1 MLVLNRCL
9 EYEYLYQTT
18 KLAQKAWPC
27 EHIKSVTV
35 SLEVCI
41 ILLVSHISGCL
52 PAWLNKEPVNVW
64 LACYIKMLVMDK
76 PTQEIQFKDLC

>member
-18 KLAQKAWPC
+18 KLAQKVWLC

-35 SLEVCI
+35 LLEVCI
-41 ILLVSHISGCL
+41 ILLVSHISGMLTSLVAQGTSKCL
-52 PAWLNKEPVNVW
+52 VN
-64 LACYIKMLVMDK
+64 IRMLVMNK
-76 PTQEIQFKDLC
+76 PTQEI